1 MTKAPSDQAKPGREA
16 RLQRALRE
24 NLMRRKEQ
32 LRARRVTADSRAQDH
47 CGDLSQDPM
56 GSQDGVGGVE
66 DEGGHL
72 APAAAPGE
80 FEER

>member
-32 LRARRVTADSRAQDH
+32 MRARRVTPEASVPKSRDDPDDAAGEDLVVAGEEDSD
-47 CGDLSQDPM
+47 SI
-56 GSQDGVGGVE
+56 GSVEVSDEVKVG
-66 DEGGHL
+66 
-72 APAAAPGE
+72 
-80 FEER
+80 